1 LRHPAPDA
9 SIRRLGKLTFIFF
22 YFLLNKIKTKT
33 KTKQKKYLLFTWKGI
48 ALSPRNLDHPSTKLT
63 FARLL
68 VFGIKN
74 VL

>member
-9 SIRRLGKLTFIFF
+9 PIRRLGKLTFIFF
-22 YFLLNKIKTKT
+22 YSTKS
-33 KTKQKKYLLFTWKGI
+33 KQKQKRNKKKNIIHLEGDFTFTKILG
-48 ALSPRNLDHPSTKLT
+48 SSTKLT

>member
-33 KTKQKKYLLFTWKGI
+33 KTKQKKNIIHLEGDFTFTKILG
-48 ALSPRNLDHPSTKLT
+48 SSTKLT